1 MGFTSDTSGDT
12 AAGSK
17 NHLGAVDDIAALTA
31 LLEADLNTDDEVV
44 VRSEVNDYYYIAT
57 AVSGDH
63 APDDQTGGTGF
74 WLAQVSV
81 GGGSVVFGTTAGTAT
96 EGNDARVPTIDENDA
111 LAGTN
116 GSPSASNKY
125 VTNSDPRLLTY
136 TKRVVEVTTTSNDF
150 NSSSLTNIPGLTD
163 TIATAGDYLLTVSI
177 NGKPEKDD
185 PMSISFAINGTPN
198 TNQARDFNSKKNKL
212 NSIDKIFN
220 LGPLSA
226 SDVVT
231 VQVDTDSENYDL
243 TERYMILEAWL

>member
-1 MGFTSDTSGDT
+1 MGQIYDTPGEVGS
-12 AAGSK
+12 GSK
-17 NHLGAVDDIAALTA
+17 NHIGAVADIAALTA
-31 LLEADLNTDDEVV
+31 LTEDSLNNDDEVT
-44 VRSEVNDYYYIAT
+44 VRSELNDYYYNST
-57 AVSGDH
+57 AVAGDEV
-63 APDDQTGGTGF
+63 PDDQTGGTGF
-74 WLAQVSV
+74 WLAQVSG

-96 EGNDARVPTIDENDA
+96 EGNDARVPTTDENDA

-116 GSPSASNKY
+116 GSPSASNEY

-136 TKRVVEVTTTSNDF
+136 TKRVVEVTTTSNNF

-163 TIATAGDYLLTVSI
+163 TIATAGDYLMTVSI
-177 NGKPEKDD
+177 NGKPESDN